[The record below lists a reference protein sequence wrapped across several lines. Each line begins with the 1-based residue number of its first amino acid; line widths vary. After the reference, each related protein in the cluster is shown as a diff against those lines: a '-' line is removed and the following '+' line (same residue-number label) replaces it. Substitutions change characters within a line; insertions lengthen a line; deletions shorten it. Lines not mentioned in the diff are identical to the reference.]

1 MTDSTNN
8 PNEPDRWEA
17 GFRQWGQRPQP
28 ELNPFFYARL
38 RARLDQSVESAMWLP
53 FWLRRPAY
61 AYAAFA
67 LLVVLNAGVVAG
79 LANRAAT
86 TDESGSLVTA
96 FQDEYT
102 IDSFVTA
109 YE

>member
-1 MTDSTNN
+1 MNDSTNN
-8 PNEPDRWEA
+8 QNEPDRWEA

-28 ELNPFFYARL
+28 ELNPFFYTRL
-38 RARLDQSVESAMWLP
+38 RARLDQSVESATWLP

-67 LLVVLNAGVVAG
+67 LLVLLNAGVVAG
-79 LANRAAT
+79 LADNTSITDDPGT
-86 TDESGSLVTA
+86 TITA
-96 FQDEYT
+96 LQDEYT